1 MTRHFYNGAYRRVR
15 SGLSACAIVIVFVTR
30 PALADVE
37 TYADVTG
44 GAAYESN
51 VFLTSSDPVSSASA
65 TTRLDSGVSVEGETT
80 KLAVSVGGQYQRYDD
95 GGLTDSSSIDVQA
108 ALTKE
113 HEYGETRIG
122 FGYTNQ
128 SSLIDAFE
136 TNGKFVGDQR
146 QEIASG
152 SLSRRFD
159 LSETTSLTAGVDA
172 SHVTYSNTP
181 TGVFTE
187 DYDFASGSA
196 MWQCELSE
204 RTKVGFGAVGSWY
217 SAGQGAFDNRA
228 TTLGPAVSLGYE
240 LNDRTSAFAE
250 FSYRVTKTQTEFG
263 PFDSDSSGSDFFGHV
278 DLKRSFDTGG
288 VTVSLRRSVQPNSNG
303 QQDIR
308 DEAGVAFSRE
318 FTETLSARG
327 GATYIRDRSQQTS
340 SDDRDGFA
348 GDLALDWTL
357 SEATHVSL
365 AYRYLWQHEGG
376 ADANAHTIMLSLT
389 RRVAGANS

>member
-1 MTRHFYNGAYRRVR
+1 MTRPMYDNLDVR
-15 SGLSACAIVIVFVTR
+15 AALRACAVVIAFAAH
-30 PALADVE
+30 PALADVD

-51 VFLTSSDPVSSASA
+51 IFLTSSDPVSSASA
-65 TTRLDSGVSVEGETT
+65 TTRLDSGISVEGDTT
-80 KLAVSVGGQYQRYDD
+80 KVAVSVDGQYQRYDD
-95 GGLTDSSSIDVQA
+95 GGLTDASSIDVQT

-122 FGYTNQ
+122 IGYTNA
-128 SSLIDAFE
+128 SSLINAFE

-146 QEIASG
+146 QEIVSG

-159 LSETTSLTAGVDA
+159 VSETTSLTADVDA
-172 SHVTYSNTP
+172 SRVTYSNTP
-181 TGVFTE
+181 AGVFTE

-204 RTKVGFGAVGSWY
+204 RAKVGFGAVGSWY
-217 SAGQGAFDNRA
+217 SAAQGAFDNRA
-228 TTLGPAVSLGYE
+228 TTYGPAVSIDYE

-250 FSYRVTKTQTEFG
+250 ISYRTTNTQTQFG
-263 PFDSDSSGSDFFGHV
+263 PFDSDSSGSDYFGHV
-278 DLKRSFDTGG
+278 DLKRAFDSGG
-288 VTVSLRRSVQPNSNG
+288 VALSLRRSVQPNSNG

-308 DEAGVAFSRE
+308 DEAGVMFSHDVS
-318 FTETLSARG
+318 ETLSARG

-357 SEATHVSL
+357 SEATHLSL
-365 AYRYLWQHEGG
+365 AYRYLWQREGG
-376 ADANAHTIMLSLT
+376 DAANAHTIMLSLT